1 MKVFDP
7 EELMTHWSE
16 KLWGEQHLTLT
27 FINNFRLSWI
37 KQSVASCTSD
47 FIYIDPP
54 PPVFRK
60 WHYWIRQSTMN
71 TESILPLVTMI
82 TNINITLLIILYQ
95 SLIYIYINIIKRI
108 LLIKYPLKIISTS
121 IQWNEIFANLWGL
134 KIQNSYTLK
143 GSYRTFDYSW
153 IKFNILILLPWQY
166 NENELDIFFHQISM
180 MQ

>member
-1 MKVFDP
+1 MRRATFDLDFHKQL
-7 EELMTHWSE
+7 ETFTNQTIGCFLHFRFHLHWP
-16 KLWGEQHLTLT
+16 
-27 FINNFRLSWI
+27 
-37 KQSVASCTSD
+37 
-47 FIYIDPP
+47 PP

-60 WHYWIRQSTMN
+60 WHNWIRHSTMN